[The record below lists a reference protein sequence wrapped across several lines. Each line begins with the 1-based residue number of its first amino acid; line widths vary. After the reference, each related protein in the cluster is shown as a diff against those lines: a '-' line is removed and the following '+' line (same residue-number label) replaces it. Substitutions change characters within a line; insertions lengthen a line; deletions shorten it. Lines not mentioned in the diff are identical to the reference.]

1 MPKSLG
7 EELQKAGYFNH
18 IEKEIGLFE
27 EMLTCAKT
35 MQQALIDLSTDDLRK
50 ITGEEETFLNQ
61 INVMEKERLNF
72 YSGTLSGLVQEAGSP
87 FSPLLS
93 KLQKRWNNII
103 QELEVINFQNARLLL
118 AAMETNQTIIEG
130 LLYSESQKLPYL
142 PCGIKPHKEPR
153 ELFVSRKA

>member
-18 IEKEIGLFE
+18 IEQEVGLFE
-27 EMLTCAKT
+27 EMLTGAKT

-50 ITGEEETFLNQ
+50 ITGEEENFLNK

-72 YSGTLSGLVQEAGSP
+72 YSGTLSGLVQEVGNP
-87 FSPLLS
+87 FSSLLS

-103 QELEVINFQNARLLL
+103 QELEIINFQNARLLL

-130 LLYSESQKLPYL
+130 LLYTESQKLPYL
-142 PCGIKPHKEPR
+142 PGGTKPHKEPR